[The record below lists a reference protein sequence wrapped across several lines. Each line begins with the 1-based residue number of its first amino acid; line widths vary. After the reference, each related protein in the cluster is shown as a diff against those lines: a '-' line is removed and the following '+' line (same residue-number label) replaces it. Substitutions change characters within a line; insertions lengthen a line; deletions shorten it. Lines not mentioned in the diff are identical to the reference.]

1 MAKRGSPI
9 PGAHKPFEK
18 GNKLQLLQN
27 QHGFP
32 AMPVYRAVQDAMDKP
47 DLIAGEKEALIAR
60 AFKALSDGLNRRDA
74 AGQPDATTLGYTKLA
89 MELYFGAQDNP
100 AQDAKD
106 RGTFKIRV
114 VYDDER
120 PRSLGLIDEAK
131 QEG

>member
-1 MAKRGSPI
+1 MAKRGNPV
-9 PGAHKPFEK
+9 PNANKPFEK

-32 AMPVYRAVQDAMDKP
+32 AMPVYRAVQDAMDRP

-60 AFKALSDGLNRRDA
+60 AFKALSDGLNRRDDD
-74 AGQPDATTLGYTKLA
+74 GMPDATTLGYTKLA
-89 MELYFGAQDNP
+89 MELYFGAQNSP

-120 PRSLGLIDEAK
+120 PSLGLVDPDDK
-131 QEG
+131 G

>member
-1 MAKRGSPI
+1 LAKRGNPI
-9 PGAHKPFEK
+9 PGANKPFEK

-47 DLIAGEKEALIAR
+47 DLIEGEKEALIAR
-60 AFKALSDGLNRRDA
+60 AFKSLSDGLNRRDE

-89 MELYFGAQDNP
+89 MELYFGAQDSP
-100 AQDAKD
+100 AQQAKD
-106 RGTFKIRV
+106 RGTFKIQV

-120 PRSLGLIDEAK
+120 PRTLGLDAPAREV
-131 QEG
+131 